1 MCGYALSLAR
11 RAKRIDTTCGGF
23 YPLGTP
29 VSTLGI
35 TRRRPETGDRSENG
49 VRQSGY
55 STVSFVK
62 YSQFTD
68 TVLLH
73 MRFTLRRRDIPVSR
87 NSFARCYARPPANV
101 GVRQHLSS
109 QALSITMRYRIVRHC
124 YAALAQSSPYV

>member
-49 VRQSGY
+49 VRQSDY

-87 NSFARCYARPPANV
+87 NSFARYYGR
-101 GVRQHLSS
+101 HLR
-109 QALSITMRYRIVRHC
+109 ALSDDKC
-124 YAALAQSSPYV
+124 YTVGCDDLGAPLVTHPHLAYP